1 MQEVVR
7 SKESHAF
14 FGLKHGGGEVKQM
27 MDNKEIEALMKILAL
42 DANKTYATGLRSRVF
57 RGSSSDFPGFALIFQ

>member
-1 MQEVVR
+1 MP
-7 SKESHAF
+7 
-14 FGLKHGGGEVKQM
+14 FGLKYGAGEVKQM

-57 RGSSSDFPGFALIFQ
+57 S